1 MRLQPTSI
9 QENTTAVHTFSANE
23 SVTWSLNAGND
34 ASKFTID
41 STTGALVFDSAP
53 DYENPTDV
61 GDTAGNNT
69 YVVSVRA
76 TDSSGNTADQAVT
89 ITVTDADEVAPNITG
104 PSGSAGDASSANI
117 HPRKYNRCSYF
128 LRKRLNRSHGHSM
141 LEMMPANSPLIP
153 QPALWS
159 LIPLPIT
166 KIQPTKAIPL
176 ETTPTS
182 SPFAPPIPPV
192 TPPIKPSPSPSPTR
206 MKSLPT
212 SQGPQAPLVMRLQQH
227 PSKKIQPLFILSP
240 QTNRSHGH
248 SMLEMMPANSPL
260 IPQPALWSLIP
271 LPITKIQPT

>member
-1 MRLQPTSI
+1 MKSLPTSQGPRAPLVMRLQPNPSRNTTAVHAFSANESVTWSLNAGNDASKFTIDSTTGALVFDSAPDYENPTDVGDTAGNNTYVVSVRATDSSGNTADQAVTITVTDADEVAPNITGPSGSAGDASSATSI

-104 PSGSAGDASSANI
+104 PFE
-117 HPRKYNRCSYF
+117 R
-128 LRKRLNRSHGHSM
+128 LR
-141 LEMMPANSPLIP
+141 
-153 QPALWS
+153 W
-159 LIPLPIT
+159 
-166 KIQPTKAIPL
+166 
-176 ETTPTS
+176 
-182 SPFAPPIPPV
+182 
-192 TPPIKPSPSPSPTR
+192 
-206 MKSLPT
+206 
-212 SQGPQAPLVMRLQQH
+212 
-227 PSKKIQPLFILSP
+227 
-240 QTNRSHGH
+240 
-248 SMLEMMPANSPL
+248 
-260 IPQPALWSLIP
+260 
-271 LPITKIQPT
+271 

>member
-117 HPRKYNRCSYF
+117 HP
-128 LRKRLNRSHGHSM
+128 
-141 LEMMPANSPLIP
+141 E
-153 QPALWS
+153 
-159 LIPLPIT
+159 
-166 KIQPTKAIPL
+166 
-176 ETTPTS
+176 
-182 SPFAPPIPPV
+182 
-192 TPPIKPSPSPSPTR
+192 
-206 MKSLPT
+206 
-212 SQGPQAPLVMRLQQH
+212 
-227 PSKKIQPLFILSP
+227 KIQPLLILSP

-248 SMLEMMPANSPL
+248 SMLEMMPANSPIDSTTGSSGL
-260 IPQPALWSLIP
+260 LIP